1 MVLNE
6 VWFVINTAL
15 NSNKS
20 SIIRTAAINS
30 VFKYRV
36 CYKTS
41 IKGNKFTIELY

>member
-6 VWFVINTAL
+6 VWLVINTAL

-30 VFKYRV
+30 VL
-36 CYKTS
+36 S
-41 IKGNKFTIELY
+41 ISFVEKPA